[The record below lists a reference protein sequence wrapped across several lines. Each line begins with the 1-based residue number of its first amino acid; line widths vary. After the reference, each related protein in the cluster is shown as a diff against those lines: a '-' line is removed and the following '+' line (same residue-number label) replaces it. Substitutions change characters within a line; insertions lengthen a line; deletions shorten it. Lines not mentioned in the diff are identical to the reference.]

1 MAKYIATISWS
12 RDSQPFIDSKYKRVH
27 QWKFDSGQTIRASAS
42 PNIVPTPLSDPSAVD
57 PEEAFVASL
66 SSCHMLWFL
75 SIVAK
80 AGFVVEQY
88 IDKATGILS
97 EDEHGKQAITQVTLF
112 PHVIYK
118 NGDAPSTEE
127 HHNIHEHADKKCFIS
142 NSVKTN
148 VEIESS
154 MSKKPAR

>member
-12 RDSQPFIDSKYKRVH
+12 RNGQSFINSKYKRVH
-27 QWKFDSGQTIRASAS
+27 QWEFDSGQTIRASAS

-75 SIVAK
+75 SIAAK
-80 AGFVVEQY
+80 AGFVIEQY

-97 EDEHGKQAITQVTLF
+97 KDKHDKQAITQVTLY
-112 PHVIYK
+112 PHVTYK
-118 NGDAPSTEE
+118 YSAAPSDEE
-127 HHNIHEHADKKCFIS
+127 HQNIHKLADEKCFIA

-154 MSKKPAR
+154 MSKKAM